1 MSQSDQPFCKPLT
14 HAWFGENV
22 NPTGKICLY
31 KEQNR
36 MESIFLEYSFWC
48 MMVLFCKKWDSSA
61 LWERKWFLEV
71 WKGCFLN
78 RVSEEP
84 HFLQNEIRCKNYPCA
99 DHNLLSTWHYWG
111 TTYIL
116 CERPFCKW
124 SWTKSKWLKKN
135 AREAFFQVE
144 LSVVFGGWM
153 KLNV

>member
-1 MSQSDQPFCKPLT
+1 
-14 HAWFGENV
+14 
-22 NPTGKICLY
+22 
-31 KEQNR
+31 

-84 HFLQNEIRCKNYPCA
+84 HFQQNEKRCKNYPCA

-116 CERPFCKW
+116 CERETFLQMILNKIKMVEKECKRSIFSSRIISGIWWLNEIKRLALW
-124 SWTKSKWLKKN
+124 SKIGLWCCKTIKLLKNSNPLK
-135 AREAFFQVE
+135 
-144 LSVVFGGWM
+144 
-153 KLNV
+153 